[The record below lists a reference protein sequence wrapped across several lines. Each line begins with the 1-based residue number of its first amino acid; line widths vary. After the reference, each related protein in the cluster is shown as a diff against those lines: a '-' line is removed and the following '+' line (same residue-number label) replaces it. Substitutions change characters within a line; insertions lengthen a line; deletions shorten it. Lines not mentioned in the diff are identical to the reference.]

1 MIRAHVVQDP
11 ADIVRAV
18 AAGVDE
24 NQPYT
29 DPSAAE
35 RDSAVL
41 GLTRLLIGNTAGGA
55 ALLAHTGFA
64 VTAAEDPVTGR
75 GYVLALSETTT
86 PRAWGLYLIDASAPP
101 RLAIAVPHPKSD
113 TRCERLALRLWRAVP
128 GSILLLS
135 AVHRAVSDA
144 AQDTA
149 SVFHHLWTDV
159 LGPWGVPQLQ
169 IHGFADATA
178 PEQVAVSTGA
188 APVNPA
194 AERIAAAVAGTGLR
208 TTRNWDGTADV
219 DLRATTNRQGIA
231 ARDNGWTWAHL
242 EHSHQVRYTTAL
254 WQPAI
259 DAVAAT
265 HPGLPG

>member
-1 MIRAHVVQDP
+1 MIRAATGADP
-11 ADIVRAV
+11 EIVVRAV
-18 AAGVDE
+18 VAGVDD
-24 NQPYT
+24 NQPYA
-29 DPSAAE
+29 DPSVAE

-41 GLTRLLIGNTAGGA
+41 GLARLLIGNTAGGA
-55 ALLAHTGFA
+55 ALLGPTGFT
-64 VTAAEDPVTGR
+64 VTAAEDPLTGR

-86 PRAWGLYLIDASAPP
+86 PRAWGLCLIDASVPP

-113 TRCERLALRLWRAVP
+113 TRCERQALRLWRAVP
-128 GSILLLS
+128 GSILMLS
-135 AVHRAVSDA
+135 AVHRAVADA

-149 SVFHHLWTDV
+149 SVLHHLWTDV

-178 PEQVAVSTGA
+178 VEQVAVSTGA
-188 APVNPA
+188 GPVNPV
-194 AERIAAAVAGTGLR
+194 AERIADAIEGTGLR
-208 TTRNWDGTADV
+208 TSRSWDGTADV

-242 EHSHQVRYTTAL
+242 EHSHQVRYATAL
-254 WQPAI
+254 WHPAI

-265 HPGLPG
+265 DPGLPG